1 MTTLKKN
8 MSQCGKAAM
17 GGVVLVA
24 VGMMVAVV
32 VLLVTVLV
40 AVTVAACSPDGMRSC
55 CTHLCQG
62 SGQGLPLWL

>member
-1 MTTLKKN
+1 
-8 MSQCGKAAM
+8 M

>member
-1 MTTLKKN
+1 
-8 MSQCGKAAM
+8 M
-17 GGVVLVA
+17 GGVVRVAMMMVA

-40 AVTVAACSPDGMRSC
+40 AVCSPDGMHNP

-62 SGQGLPLWL
+62 SGQGPPLWL